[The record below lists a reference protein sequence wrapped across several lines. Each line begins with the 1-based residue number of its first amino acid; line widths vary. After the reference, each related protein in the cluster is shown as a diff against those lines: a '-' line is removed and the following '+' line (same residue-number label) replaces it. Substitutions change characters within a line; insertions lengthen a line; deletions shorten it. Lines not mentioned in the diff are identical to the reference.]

1 MKSIKIMHV
10 HYIILRILFICHAI
24 EEKQSF
30 YYDFNQSD
38 FVENRDKITSILN
51 VLALISHTI
60 VYFQALAKSI
70 FFQTAPYGYEKKSK
84 DKLEGND
91 RYEGFTIDLI
101 ERLSQLLGFSYE
113 FAVEKSYGKK
123 QADGKFNGMVQQ
135 LQEEVSTY
143 VLFCHIP
150 HILEPC
156 WSSGIFLHTLLA

>member
-1 MKSIKIMHV
+1 M
-10 HYIILRILFICHAI
+10 
-24 EEKQSF
+24 
-30 YYDFNQSD
+30 
-38 FVENRDKITSILN
+38 
-51 VLALISHTI
+51 LALISHTI

-135 LQEEVSTY
+135 LQEEVST
-143 VLFCHIP
+143 C
-150 HILEPC
+150 
-156 WSSGIFLHTLLA
+156 SFLSHTTHLRALLV